1 MIQAAEQL
9 AQVVGTKAAC
19 DALGV
24 SRSSLYRHRCPATEC
39 ELQPRPAPA
48 RALSPDEK
56 AQVRDVLN
64 SERFQDCAPR
74 EVYASL
80 LDEGQYY
87 CDWRTMYRILAEQA
101 EVRERR
107 NQLRHPAYAK
117 PELMATAPNQVWAG
131 TSPSCAVPAR
141 VSTTICT

>member
-19 DALGV
+19 DALGG

-64 SERFQDCAPR
+64 SERFQDWPR
-74 EVYASL
+74 SVNGATSFAIRPTPSL
-80 LDEGQYY
+80 
-87 CDWRTMYRILAEQA
+87 
-101 EVRERR
+101 
-107 NQLRHPAYAK
+107 
-117 PELMATAPNQVWAG
+117 
-131 TSPSCAVPAR
+131 S
-141 VSTTICT
+141 